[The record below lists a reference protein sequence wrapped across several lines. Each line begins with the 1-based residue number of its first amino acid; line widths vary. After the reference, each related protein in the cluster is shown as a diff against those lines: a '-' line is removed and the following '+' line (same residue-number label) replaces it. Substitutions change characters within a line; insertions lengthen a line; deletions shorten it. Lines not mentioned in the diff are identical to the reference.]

1 MFCAFGYSEVKH
13 VAFENEKI
21 ETMPVNEL
29 REYQLK
35 MMKSVAK
42 KVYENN
48 AFYRR
53 RFKEEGIK
61 PDDIKTID
69 DISKLPF
76 TYKKDLRD
84 NYPYGLLSVPME
96 SIVRWHLSSGTTGKP
111 TAVAYTTKDIDTW
124 ATLIVRAMKAAG
136 ASSNDVVQNAYGYGL
151 FTGGLG
157 FHYGA
162 EKLGAKVIP
171 VSTGNT
177 QRQIE
182 IMKDFGVT
190 VITCTPSYAVFLAE
204 TMEKMGIDPEKDLDL
219 KIGFIGAEPWSK
231 KTRERIEKMLGLRA
245 HGGGAYDHYGLS
257 EMCGPGVGAECTAQ
271 EGLHIWGDHFYL
283 EVIDPETKEPVSEG
297 EKGVM
302 VLTNFTKDAMP
313 LIRYWIGDITI
324 ADFEPCSCGRTHP
337 RLPQGI
343 LGRAD
348 DMVVVRGI
356 NVFPSQ
362 VEFVLM
368 KFPEL
373 GEAWQMIIDR
383 KGALDSLTVE
393 VERKEDV
400 KIDDTLVDRVKG
412 ELKAYLNVKA
422 DVVIKEPNTL
432 PRYEGK
438 AKRVIDRREF
448 E

>member
-1 MFCAFGYSEVKH
+1 MP
-13 VAFENEKI
+13 FENEKM
-21 ETMPVNEL
+21 ETMPRKEL
-29 REYQLK
+29 EEYQVK
-35 MMKSVAK
+35 MMRSVAK
-42 KVYENN
+42 YVYENN
-48 AFYRR
+48 EFYRR
-53 RFKEEGIK
+53 KFKEKGVK
-61 PDDIKTID
+61 PEDIKTIE

-84 NYPYGLLSVPME
+84 NYPFGLISVPFE
-96 SIVRWHLSSGTTGKP
+96 DVVRIHMSSGTSGKP
-111 TAVAYTTKDIDTW
+111 TAVAYTVKDIDTW
-124 ATLIVRAMKAAG
+124 ATLIKRSMIAAG
-136 ASSNDVVQNAYGYGL
+136 ANSSDIVQNMYGYGL

-171 VSTGNT
+171 MSTGNT

-182 IMKDFGVT
+182 VMMDYGTT
-190 VITCTPSYAVFLAE
+190 VITCTPSYAMFLGE
-204 TMEKMGIDPEKDLDL
+204 TMESMGIDPEKDLKL
-219 KIGFIGAEPWSK
+219 RVGFIGAEPWSK
-231 KTRERIEKMLGLRA
+231 KTRERIEKKLGLTA

-271 EGLHIWGDHFYL
+271 EGLHIWADHFYL
-283 EVIDPETKEPVSEG
+283 EVVDPETGEPVSEG

-302 VLTNFTKDAMP
+302 VMTNFTKEAMP
-313 LIRYWIGDITI
+313 FIRYWIGDVTI
-324 ADFEPCSCGRTHP
+324 IDYEPCECGRTHP

-373 GEAWQMIIDR
+373 GEAWQMIVDR
-383 KGALDSLTVE
+383 KGTLDSLEIE
-393 VERKEDV
+393 VERKEGIQVTD
-400 KIDDTLVDRVKG
+400 
-412 ELKAYLNVKA
+412 ELKSRIQEELKSYLNIRA
-422 DVVIKEPNTL
+422 ELIIKEPGTL

-438 AKRVIDRREF
+438 AKRVIDKREF
-448 E
+448 A

>member
-1 MFCAFGYSEVKH
+1 M
-13 VAFENEKI
+13 I
-21 ETMPVNEL
+21 
-29 REYQLK
+29 
-35 MMKSVAK
+35 
-42 KVYENN
+42 
-48 AFYRR
+48 
-53 RFKEEGIK
+53 
-61 PDDIKTID
+61 
-69 DISKLPF
+69 
-76 TYKKDLRD
+76 
-84 NYPYGLLSVPME
+84 
-96 SIVRWHLSSGTTGKP
+96 
-111 TAVAYTTKDIDTW
+111 
-124 ATLIVRAMKAAG
+124 AAG
-136 ASSNDVVQNAYGYGL
+136 ATSDDVVQNAYGYGL

-182 IMKDFGVT
+182 IMKDFDVT
-190 VITCTPSYAVFLAE
+190 VITCTPSYAVFLGE
-204 TMEKMGIDPEKDLDL
+204 TMEKMGIDPEKDLKL
-219 KIGFIGAEPWSK
+219 RIGFIGAEPWSK
-231 KTRERIEKMLGLRA
+231 KTRERIEKMLGFKA

-271 EGLHIWGDHFYL
+271 EGLHIWADHFYL
-283 EVIDPETKEPVSEG
+283 EVIDPETKEPVADG

-324 ADFEPCSCGRTHP
+324 ADFEPCECGRTHP
-337 RLPQGI
+337 RLPMGI

-348 DMVVVRGI
+348 DMVIVRGI

-373 GEAWQMIIDR
+373 GEAWQMIVDR
-383 KGALDSLTVE
+383 KGALDTLTIE
-393 VERKEDV
+393 VERKENASVDGS
-400 KIDDTLVDRVKG
+400 LVDRIKD
-412 ELKAYLNVKA
+412 ELKAYLNIRA
-422 DVVIKEPNTL
+422 EVVIKEPNTL